1 MRENRELCDDR
12 NHYYI
17 DLNTPTSQTC
27 PLKIDLTQLI
37 NNKEIHPVSST
48 RTLRKKKK
56 RKLYCWRLID
66 WEFSLFIF
74 QLSNMQTEFDL
85 ES

>member
-56 RKLYCWRLID
+56 ETVLLETYRLGILVIH
-66 WEFSLFIF
+66 FSALKYADRI
-74 QLSNMQTEFDL
+74 
-85 ES
+85 

>member
-37 NNKEIHPVSST
+37 NNKEIHPVSQHKSI
-48 RTLRKKKK
+48 KKKK
-56 RKLYCWRLID
+56 KKGTSIVG
-66 WEFSLFIF
+66 
-74 QLSNMQTEFDL
+74 DL
-85 ES
+85 